1 MGGYDEDMC
10 ASIET
15 ADKKILLLTNVNG
28 PASQANPELREES

>member
-15 ADKKILLLTNVNG
+15 ADTKILLVINVNG
-28 PASQANPELREES
+28 PASQVNFELREES